1 MYQNVEN
8 LGIYFYDLG
17 QDTIDVEFNTYMN
30 TVRKETIRLYEN
42 STLIFKNPITKSGIL
57 LEVFPV
63 LSLAR
68 TEKTKYYMNI
78 YLNAVKIISR
88 RKTDEKKISK
98 STKRYT
104 AFFGINSK
112 EVITYNDRI
121 VSISDTRYSSLN
133 RAINYI
139 MAQILYEAIEN
150 KPFLLELSRKE
161 EKEIKILKYY
171 ISKGYNDY
179 RYFIKDYMLCRK
191 EKIEKNIAKNTDVK
205 TLEQLEEKIKGKN

>member
-179 RYFIKDYMLCRK
+179 RYFIKDYS
-191 EKIEKNIAKNTDVK
+191 
-205 TLEQLEEKIKGKN
+205 